1 MIRSHSYLRLLAI
14 GGLAAALLASAS
26 ATERWIQGS
35 RVEFLKGDPDS
46 ASISSDGTIM
56 LPPVAEK
63 LYDAP
68 QPFIWRLAVN
78 ATGQLYAAGGN
89 DGIIYDGRGN
99 PVHDSDKPEVY
110 ALAFGPDGRL
120 YFASSPGGAV
130 YRLGADGKAEEFYR
144 PAAPRPDGTQGPPE
158 RYIWDMAFDSAG
170 NLYLATGI
178 EGRIFK
184 VTPAGTG
191 SVLFDSDEAH
201 ITCITIDSRGRILC
215 GSDPGGH
222 IFQVDPSGKVFVL
235 FDAAMKEINNI
246 VATADGVIYAT
257 GIAEGALKQAESAP
271 ADDKDQD
278 DAAAGPK
285 PLLSRTSSVAV
296 ATASDGNT
304 QNGEMS
310 AVYRILPDSS
320 VEKIWA
326 SASQVAYSLAWD
338 AGGKQIVF
346 GTGPRGALIAID
358 SSDTE
363 RVLRKLDGTQ
373 ISALTASR
381 GEIYA
386 AVSNLGAVYRIANRF
401 AEKGTY
407 LSQVK
412 DTGAISDFGAIRW
425 DASGEKV
432 AIHTR
437 SGNTDTPDNTWS
449 DWSAVYTSATD
460 SRIASPSARFIQWKA
475 ELSTLEPGRS
485 PQLKSVSLY
494 YLQRNMRPRVSAVAI
509 LPAGITFRQGMNDP
523 DAEAIPA
530 EIVRELRDHNISAD
544 AMSSIGKVV
553 FERPMRTVRWS
564 ASDANGDTLRYRILY
579 RRAAETAWSTLA
591 ENLVDTWHSF
601 DSRILADGSYIAR
614 VEAED
619 GQSNTRERL
628 LKGSLDSQPFD
639 VDNTPPQVSG
649 LAAVVNGRAVSLT
662 FDAVDSFSTIKIIRA
677 RIDSGEWIVLL
688 PSDGIADSRSEKVQA
703 TIPDLTPGEHVITV
717 QVVDEL
723 YNIGA
728 GSARV
733 TVR

>member
-1 MIRSHSYLRLLAI
+1 MIRANTFLRLLAI
-14 GGLAAALLASAS
+14 GGLAAILLASAS

-63 LYDAP
+63 LFDAP

-120 YFASSPGGAV
+120 YFASSPAGAV

-144 PAAPRPDGTQGPPE
+144 PSAPRADGTQGPPE
-158 RYIWDMAFDSAG
+158 RYIWDMAFDAAG

-184 VTPAGTG
+184 VTTAGTG
-191 SVLFDSDEAH
+191 SVIFDSDEAH
-201 ITCITIDSRGRILC
+201 ITCITIDSRGRVLF

-222 IFQVDPSGKVFVL
+222 ISQLDQSGKVFVL
-235 FDAAMKEINNI
+235 FDAPMKEINNI

-257 GIAEGALKQAESAP
+257 GIAEGALKVDEQAP
-271 ADDKDQD
+271 AEKEEGEEPV
-278 DAAAGPK
+278 GPK
-285 PLLSRTSSVAV
+285 PLLSRTSSVTV
-296 ATASDGNT
+296 ATATDGAEA
-304 QNGEMS
+304 NGELS

-320 VEKIWA
+320 IEKIWA

-338 AGGKQIVF
+338 AGGKQVIF

-358 SSDTE
+358 SNGTE
-363 RVLRKLDGTQ
+363 RVLRKLEGNQ
-373 ISALTASR
+373 ISALAAAR
-381 GEIYA
+381 GDVYA
-386 AVSNLGAVYRIANRF
+386 AVSNLGAVYRVANRF

-412 DTGAISDFGAIRW
+412 DTGAISDYGAIRW
-425 DASGEKV
+425 DGAGEKI

-437 SGNTDTPDNTWS
+437 SGNTEKPDNTWS
-449 DWSAVYTSATD
+449 DWSAAYADAGD
-460 SRIASPSARFIQWKA
+460 SRIASPPARFIQWKA

-494 YLQRNMRPRVSAVAI
+494 YLQRNMRPRVRSVAI
-509 LPAGITFRQGMNDP
+509 LPAGIFFRPGMSDP
-523 DAEAIPA
+523 EAQAIPQ
-530 EIVRELRDHNISAD
+530 EIVSELREHNISAD
-544 AMSSIGKVV
+544 SMSSIGKVV
-553 FERPMRTVRWS
+553 FEQPMRTARWS
-564 ASDANGDTLRYRILY
+564 AMDANGDTLRYHLRY
-579 RRAAETAWSTLA
+579 RRTTETAWSTLA
-591 ENLVDTWHSF
+591 ENLNENWFSF
-601 DSRILADGSYIAR
+601 DSRTLGDGTYVIR

-619 GQSNTRERL
+619 GLSNTRERTL
-628 LKGSLDSQPFD
+628 SGSLDTQPFD
-639 VDNTPPQVSG
+639 VDNTPPQVTG
-649 LAAVVNGRAVSLT
+649 LTASAKGRAVALA
-662 FDAVDSFSTIKIIRA
+662 FDAVDSFSTIKIMRA
-677 RIDSGEWIVLL
+677 RVGSGEWTVLL
-688 PSDGIADSRSEKVQA
+688 PVDGIPDSRSEKVQV
-703 TIPDLTPGEHVITV
+703 TIPDLAVGEHVITV

-728 GSARV
+728 GSVRV